1 LVGPESKHGSGR
13 NLATLAGTRTASTL
27 LAEVLLE
34 FGTESLKKWCQRSY
48 PVMSIALLIFLDHT
62 SSLLDCF
69 ALTALWLV
77 LASLWTLSSFGLGMF
92 ELATEGLSE

>member
-1 LVGPESKHGSGR
+1 M
-13 NLATLAGTRTASTL
+13 
-27 LAEVLLE
+27 VLLL
-34 FGTESLKKWCQRSY
+34 SLN
-48 PVMSIALLIFLDHT
+48 HT

-77 LASLWTLSSFGLGMF
+77 LASLWTLSSFGLGML

>member
-1 LVGPESKHGSGR
+1 VI
-13 NLATLAGTRTASTL
+13 
-27 LAEVLLE
+27 
-34 FGTESLKKWCQRSY
+34 
-48 PVMSIALLIFLDHT
+48 SIALSQFLDHT

-77 LASLWTLSSFGLGMF
+77 LASLWTVSSFGLGMF